1 MGKCKSLKDS
11 QIEFAESIEADSKYV
26 EGIRDEY
33 GADGGKEEFAGFFGA
48 LTDTIN
54 GIITGTVKANSPAE
68 QWHIRMETI
77 DRMADSYFSNKDDK
91 EKASIITKLMALS
104 AEDPGMKAA
113 IDNQLQENILSLPY
127 EDLSRRG
134 TPVKFHEG
142 TGKPILATLPLPELR
157 NIMRWV
163 QNDLQPDGPN
173 YGRLGN
179 ALYLQFSLSKTALGR
194 IPSKAVIKFKK
205 TIADWRNRLN
215 GEVNTYLSGIDVSED
230 EDNLLVHPE
239 TGVKQ
244 INVLKRSKAGINQVM
259 TSLREEMAQGLMN
272 NGQNMISEPD
282 EVFIILRDLMSGKAF
297 FRQDGDHF
305 GEVWMYEREAP
316 VGTYENGDYIFS
328 WVGKKFNMKKEK
340 EYGTSN
346 YVSPYITSTGKHL
359 KFQLK
364 YKNGPMAEHMDSI
377 TQHIDRILLEFGEN
391 TVAQLDMAQKRWNA
405 LNITQE
411 GDKFVVNGKEI
422 NIPGSMVGELSQLIE
437 TDVGDVK
444 GTMERLDEE
453 GRPVTTEK
461 RNQLLRLKEKISP
474 ERNDL
479 VDKDGNKMKTKHYK
493 RYSPILYFNH
503 RIPVI
508 IEEVLNNLNAEI
520 ELLQEGADFRSGNSL
535 KDRRAN
541 TDRLMEYRKYRDDIQ
556 AQMDK
561 NLGLLE
567 DAPYESDDEPKVF
580 APFEK
585 HFKKVTHL
593 VPYEERRADSGVYQ
607 EYFRRVST
615 NIIRMNMMMDA
626 IDGLVSIDS
635 PIMQEYIWNKYKVAF
650 GQSDAHGRMGG
661 FRFSTQ
667 DLAKVLPY
675 VNADQLKKIL
685 TNIKQW
691 QVFATLSGPLTGAM
705 NLAAMISKIHEVGVD
720 SWHDAFITSQKP
732 ESAERILRSGVLSF
746 QDIIENH
753 LMIHATEQEIL
764 SYRETVNE
772 IREKVAKYKNEND
785 PEAIAQMDR
794 ILSRVKQT
802 KKITWLRSLATWS
815 IKGEFLKLPH
825 IDRGPTQF
833 IKKIANLKRYI
844 SIDWS
849 EKIIR
854 SVSFQI
860 GAKQSVR
867 AGAATSMDDPVAIE
881 WGKRYMDL
889 TDYHLG
895 AENMGDWF
903 GNDAMQLLN
912 HVRIWSN
919 QRFAYGKD
927 SVRDALRSA
936 SVPIQDPKNFAEK
949 MVNSSS
955 RGYEFTKA
963 LFKVGMPFGLMGAG
977 VVGGAAVALPLGTLA
992 GIAGGVGGLY
1002 GGYKFQDMFKGMERV
1017 KAMRIGNQKMA
1028 KGAQMFMF
1036 HGFMSAL
1043 YDLVIFNFDAD
1054 WGSMAGLVTAIKRAG
1069 WKTGA
1074 HKAGPSFAPPE
1085 MRLALASI
1093 SLLLKW
1099 KDDEEEID
1107 GYDYAKLMGSYWG
1120 IGSMF
1125 IGYLILNI
1133 LYKPNRMMKNA
1144 YKKDE
1149 DFERKATQL
1158 YSPPWIPP
1166 EYVMEAKTKVK
1177 SEINYLINEL
1187 TKADNPH
1194 KIGDF
1199 R

>member
-1 MGKCKSLKDS
+1 MSKCKSIKDS

-33 GADGGKEEFAGFFGA
+33 GSDGGKEEFAGFFGA
-48 LTDTIN
+48 LTDKIN
-54 GIITGTVKANSPAE
+54 GMLAGTVKANSPAE

-77 DRMADSYFSNKDDK
+77 DRMADSYFSDKDDK
-91 EKASIITKLMALS
+91 EKASIITKLMSIA
-104 AEDPGMKAA
+104 AEYPDFNDAMY
-113 IDNQLQENILSLPY
+113 NQLADNILSLPY
-127 EDLSRRG
+127 DELSRRG
-134 TPVKFHEG
+134 TPVMFQEG
-142 TGKPILATLPLPELR
+142 NKGKPILATLPLPELR
-157 NIMRWV
+157 VIMRWAEM
-163 QNDLQPDGPN
+163 DLQPDGPN

-194 IPSKAVIKFKK
+194 IPNKAIIKFKK

-230 EDNLLVHPE
+230 EDKLLVHPE

-244 INVLKRSKAGINQVM
+244 IPVLKRSKAGINQVM
-259 TSLREEMAQGLMN
+259 NNLREEMAQDLMSR
-272 NGQNMISEPD
+272 GQNMISEPD
-282 EVFIILRDLMSGKAF
+282 EIFTILRDLMSGKAF

-316 VGTYENGDYIFS
+316 VGTYKNGDTKFS
-328 WVGKKFNMKKEK
+328 WVGNKFNMKKEK

-359 KFQLK
+359 KFQMEFKHGNL
-364 YKNGPMAEHMDSI
+364 AEHMDSI

-391 TVAQLDMAQKRWNA
+391 AVAQIDMAQKRWNA

-411 GDKFVVNGKEI
+411 GDKFVVNGKEV
-422 NIPGSMVGELSQLIE
+422 NIPGNLVGELSQLIE
-437 TDVGDVK
+437 NDIGDVK

-453 GRPVTTEK
+453 GRPVTNEK
-461 RNQLLRLKEKISP
+461 RNQLLRLKEKLSP

-493 RYSPILYFNH
+493 RYSPILYFNN

-593 VPYEERRADSGVYQ
+593 VPYQERRADSGVYQ

-626 IDGLVSIDS
+626 IDGLVEIDN

-650 GQSDAHGRMGG
+650 GQSDAYGRMGG
-661 FRFSTQ
+661 FKFSTQ

-675 VNADQLKKIL
+675 VDERQLKKIL

-705 NLAAMISKIHEVGVD
+705 NLAAMINKIHEVGVD

-753 LMIHATEQEIL
+753 LMVHASEEEIL
-764 SYRETVNE
+764 SYRKTVNE

-860 GAKQSVR
+860 GAKQAVR

-955 RGYEFTKA
+955 RGYEFTKS

-977 VVGGAAVALPLGTLA
+977 LVGGAAVALPLGTLA

-1043 YDLVIFNFDAD
+1043 YDLVIFNFNAD
-1054 WGSMAGLVTAIKRAG
+1054 WGSMAGLVTMIKRAG

-1085 MRLALASI
+1085 MRLALASM

-1099 KDDEEEID
+1099 ADDEEDIEA
-1107 GYDYAKLMGSYWG
+1107 YDYAKLMGSYWG

-1125 IGYLILNI
+1125 IGYLVLDILFKAHE
-1133 LYKPNRMMKNA
+1133 YTKNA
-1144 YKKDE
+1144 YQKEQDMK
-1149 DFERKATQL
+1149 RRYVQL
-1158 YSPPWIPP
+1158 YQPPMIEP
-1166 EYVMEAKTKVK
+1166 EWTIDAARKLQQKG
-1177 SEINYLINEL
+1177 SSLIREW
-1187 TKADNPH
+1187 KDDNPH
-1194 KIGDF
+1194 KFGDF